1 MRIAIAQIDSVVGDF
16 VGNADKIVAYAERAA
31 ASLSADF
38 IAFPELALCGYP
50 PMDLL
55 DQDSFAEGSIRALRS
70 LQKRLPPEVAVG
82 VGYVGRNPLASGKP
96 LVNAYGILLDGRV
109 AFEQEKTL
117 LPTYDVFDEARYFEP
132 AAERRIFR
140 WKGERIGV
148 AVCEDLWWETE
159 PTPGARYAVDPVREL
174 LDRGATLMIVP
185 SASPYHAH
193 KLAIRRTLAERVA
206 RRGGLPVVYVNAVGA
221 NDSLVFDGR
230 SFVVS
235 PAAGPAEASGDVALR
250 GSAAAFAEDLV
261 VWDSAAPEA
270 VPARLAVPGADGVG
284 AGARPAVGSAGA
296 ASPNAASPDAANE
309 LDTIEEALV
318 AGIRGYMRKCGFK
331 RAHLG
336 LSGGIDSALVAY
348 LAAKAIGSEN
358 LVCFGLPSR
367 FSSPGSKDDA
377 RELAAT
383 LGARFEILP
392 IEDAFTA
399 YLATLESVFEGRPF
413 DLAEENLQA
422 RIRGTLLMA
431 YSNKFDSMLLTTGNK
446 SELAMGYC
454 TLYGDMCGAL
464 APIGDLFKTEVFA
477 LCRRINARS
486 AATGGGNIIPEA
498 TLTKPP
504 SAELRPNQ
512 TDQDSLPPYED
523 LDAVLELYL
532 IGNLSSAE
540 IVERGW
546 DAALATRII
555 RAVAR
560 AEYKRRQAPPVVKVS
575 KRAFGMGRRMPIARS
590 VHEE

>member
-1 MRIAIAQIDSVVGDF
+1 MRIAIAQIDSIVGDF
-16 VGNADKIVAYAERAA
+16 VGNADKVVAYAGLAR
-31 ASLSADF
+31 SNGKADLVV
-38 IAFPELALCGYP
+38 FPELALCGYP

-55 DQDSFAEGSIRALRS
+55 DQESFAEGSIRALRG
-70 LQKRLPPEVAVG
+70 LQKRLPPDLAVG
-82 VGYVGRNPLASGKP
+82 VGYVGRNAGASGKP
-96 LVNAYGILLDGRV
+96 LVNAYGILLNGEV

-132 AAERRIFR
+132 ASERRVFA

-148 AVCEDLWWETE
+148 SICEDLWWETE

-174 LDRGATLMIVP
+174 LDRGATIMLVP
-185 SASPYHAH
+185 SASPYHAK
-193 KLAIRRTLAERVA
+193 KLAIRRALAEKVA
-206 RRGGLPVVYVNAVGA
+206 WRGALPVVYVNAVGA

-235 PAAGPAEASGDVALR
+235 PETPSAQDAAPGAVRLR
-250 GSAAAFAEDLV
+250 GVARAFTEDLV
-261 VWDSAAPEA
+261 VWDSAAA
-270 VPARLAVPGADGVG
+270 G
-284 AGARPAVGSAGA
+284 AGFEPCAQD
-296 ASPNAASPDAANE
+296 NAEPTQALAENE

-318 AGIRGYMRKCGFK
+318 TGIRGYMAKCGFK

-348 LAAKAIGSEN
+348 LAAKAIGAEN
-358 LVCFGLPSR
+358 IVCFGLPSR
-367 FSSPGSKDDA
+367 FSSQGSKDDA
-377 RELAAT
+377 RELAEN
-383 LGARFEILP
+383 LGSRFVMLP
-392 IEDAFTA
+392 IEDAFKA
-399 YLATLESVFEGRPF
+399 YLGTLETVFEGKPF

-454 TLYGDMCGAL
+454 TLYGDMSGAI

-477 LCRRINARS
+477 LCRRINERS
-486 AATGGGNIIPEA
+486 VAETGEPIIPVS

-512 TDQDSLPPYED
+512 TDQDSLPPYET

-532 IGNLSSAE
+532 IKNLSTAE
-540 IVERGW
+540 IVAQGW
-546 DAALATRII
+546 DAALAKRVI

-575 KRAFGMGRRMPIARS
+575 PRAFGMGRRMPIARV